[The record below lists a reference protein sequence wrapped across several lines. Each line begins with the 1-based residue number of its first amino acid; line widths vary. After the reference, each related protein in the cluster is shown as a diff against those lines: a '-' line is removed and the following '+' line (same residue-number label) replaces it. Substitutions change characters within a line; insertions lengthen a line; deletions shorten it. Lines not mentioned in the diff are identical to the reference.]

1 MILWIV
7 NDDKWKEMMRAI
19 DIFDRLIG
27 ANHMEIRE
35 LQTFKKV
42 VEMKHFTRAA
52 EALGY
57 AQSTVT
63 SHIGNLESSLGIRL
77 FDRIGRQIQV
87 TEEGRALYQMTQEM
101 FSIYDRMLKISEMHD
116 GTRGKII
123 LGVDEPVALYRL
135 KDHFKRYKEMY
146 PDVEI
151 ILRNAVTRELQQM
164 LLTGE
169 IDLLI
174 IFDRLADTERMNRI
188 TLVEEEMVFVGSPAY
203 IEKRDRS
210 EDVNKVIQMR
220 RGSTLRALFEAFL
233 IREKKAYASSIEAW
247 SIEMVKQMVNMQMGI
262 ALLPKVAVEAEI
274 EAGELEAEDLVLEGV
289 DRIFTQILY
298 HREKTLTMVEK
309 EFISFI
315 QRSFESDKES

>member
-1 MILWIV
+1 
-7 NDDKWKEMMRAI
+7 
-19 DIFDRLIG
+19 
-27 ANHMEIRE
+27 MEIRE

-63 SHIGNLESSLGIRL
+63 SHIGNLEESLGIRL

-87 TEEGRALYQMTQEM
+87 TEEGRVLYQMAQEM
-101 FSIYDRMLKISEMHD
+101 FAIYDRMLKISELND
-116 GTRGKII
+116 GSKGKMI

-135 KDHFKRYKEMY
+135 KDHFKRYKEKY

-164 LLTGE
+164 LLAGE

-188 TLVEEEMVFVGSPAY
+188 TLVEEEMVFVGAPAY
-203 IEKRDRS
+203 LENRDRE
-210 EDVNKVIQMR
+210 EDVVSKVIQMR

-262 ALLPKVAVEAEI
+262 ALLPKVAVAAEI
-274 EAGELEAEDLVLEGV
+274 EAGELEAEELELEGV
-289 DRIFTQILY
+289 DRIYTQILY
-298 HREKTLTMVEK
+298 HRDRTLTMVEK
-309 EFISFI
+309 EFIAFI
-315 QRSFESDKES
+315 QRSFENETPS

>member
-1 MILWIV
+1 
-7 NDDKWKEMMRAI
+7 
-19 DIFDRLIG
+19 
-27 ANHMEIRE
+27 MEIRE

-63 SHIGNLESSLGIRL
+63 SHIANLEEALGIRL

-101 FSIYDRMLKISEMHD
+101 FAIYERMLKISELND
-116 GTRGKII
+116 GSKGKII

-135 KDHFKRYKEMY
+135 KDHFKRYKEKY
-146 PDVEI
+146 PEVEI

-164 LLTGE
+164 LLVGE

-174 IFDRLADTERMNRI
+174 IFDRLADTERLNRI

-203 IEKRDRS
+203 LEKRDS
-210 EDVNKVIQMR
+210 AEDVVNKVIQMR

-233 IREKKAYASSIEAW
+233 VKEKKAYASSIEAW

-262 ALLPKVAVEAEI
+262 ALLPKVAVAGEI
-274 EAGELEAEDLVLEGV
+274 EAGELEAEELKLEGV
-289 DRIFTQILY
+289 DRIYTQILY
-298 HREKTLTMVEK
+298 HRDRSLTMVEK
-309 EFISFI
+309 EFIAFI
-315 QRSFESDKES
+315 QQSFESEMPS